1 VDVSTVPASEVYAH
15 EQEVSMRDNPFADVE
30 PRRGDPPGSIPGTG
44 LGRQVGSVDAHP
56 GAAGR
61 GWSSAQVG
69 ADRLFAAVAGMV
81 VLVGL
86 AVWLVT
92 TVLG

>member
-1 VDVSTVPASEVYAH
+1 
-15 EQEVSMRDNPFADVE
+15 MRDNPFAEAE
-30 PRRGDPPGSIPGTG
+30 PRRGSPPGSIPGTG
-44 LGRQVGSVDAHP
+44 LGRQVGSADAHP

-61 GWSSAQVG
+61 GWSTAYAG
-69 ADRLFAAVAGMV
+69 ADRLFAALAVLV

-92 TVLG
+92 TILG